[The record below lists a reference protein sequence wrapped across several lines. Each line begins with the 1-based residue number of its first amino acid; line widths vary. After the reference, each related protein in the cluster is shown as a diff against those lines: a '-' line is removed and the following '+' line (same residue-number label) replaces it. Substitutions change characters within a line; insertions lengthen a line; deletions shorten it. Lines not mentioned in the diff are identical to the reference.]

1 MNIKHIELAD
11 ALVLTTSDSKIISCA
26 GCCVR
31 DKMLRCGKER
41 GSSTNTFRLSTSLR
55 NWYRKV

>member
-11 ALVLTTSDSKIISCA
+11 ALVLTTSDIKIICCDR
-26 GCCVR
+26 CCVR

-41 GSSTNTFRLSTSLR
+41 GSSTNTFKLSTSLR
-55 NWYRKV
+55 N

>member
-1 MNIKHIELAD
+1 MNIKHTDLSD
-11 ALVLTTSDSKIISCA
+11 ALVLTTSDPNIISCA

-41 GSSTNTFRLSTSLR
+41 GSSTNTFRLSASLR
-55 NWYRKV
+55 N